1 MNSETLLKD
10 LQTKQMN
17 TLKVDEPIVK
27 DLESDKKDAIRKPD
41 DIINIRN
48 AVMVKDRVIGFKR
61 YWRDQYP

>member
-1 MNSETLLKD
+1 MNAETLLKD

-27 DLESDKKDAIRKPD
+27 DFDAIRKPD

-48 AVMVKDRVIGFKR
+48 SIMTNDRLVGYKKMSR
-61 YWRDQYP
+61 RKYP

>member
-27 DLESDKKDAIRKPD
+27 DLDAIRKSD

-48 AVMVKDRVIGFKR
+48 SIMTNDRLVGYKR
-61 YWRDQYP
+61 MSRRKYP